1 MKTISKRFLKA
12 SLAMLLVV
20 MMLFSST
27 ITGFAAVVDNA
38 DTSANVDVADTD
50 ANVDVAE
57 SGLTIPSGSGNLVM
71 FNNTLGWSSVHLYTK
86 SSSLWNGNNGCTT
99 NGATHYTMTNISGTN
114 YWYAYM
120 NPSNK
125 YVLFMKDQQNNY
137 NNIWQT
143 AASYRDDFNSSKPY
157 FTPSTTSNQTAN
169 STTYYNNGEWSDTA
183 DDGPTPTEDTLIV
196 FENTLGWSNVH
207 LYAKSSTLWNGD
219 NGCTTNGATYY
230 AMENIPGTNYWYAY
244 INPSYTSVLFMKE
257 QQNNYNNIWNTE
269 AAYRED
275 YDPNKPR
282 FTPSTTI
289 KETRNNT
296 KYYSD
301 GSWSVYEEPATKY
314 TVEFVDHDGK
324 VLNTQEVEEGK
335 TPTAPANP
343 TRVGYTFAGWNPA
356 VGAITGDT
364 TYTATYTINTYTVR
378 FLDINGNQIGS
389 SQTVEHDATPTAP
402 TPPAVTGKT
411 FAGWNPAVGA
421 VTANTDYQATYTDN
435 TYSITVNQT
444 GGTGTVNLGKTSAK
458 YGDTVTLKVTPPT
471 NYKISS
477 ITGGGLNIGQCESY
491 NGSFTMPASNVTI
504 TVTYAPDVPTY
515 PATATATTRYTSTG
529 GSVTV
534 NGQNSPIQLENGETA
549 TFKATPTRTFKFVGW
564 FSDPNFTQLVSP
576 NATYEENMTVDGI
589 DLYALFVKDMVLYDT
604 DTSTVVNLTYDYLTN
619 TYSAN
624 TTAIGNN
631 FKVSENVTGYNAI
644 GAEKVDVLHGN
655 IVGATIDVDAQ
666 KYILT
671 PDLENYDPT
680 KGIRYV
686 ITPDGDNT
694 YTMNITLQ
702 EADKVAISVNGTKV
716 FDKAIGTTFEYE
728 IAAPA
733 GQYLSGATVDP
744 AVNFEI
750 VDGKIEFTVPNTN
763 VNIVPQFT
771 NYSYVEF
778 SNDTTGLIITGL
790 KTGYKAGE
798 AVSIT
803 LSPATDATT
812 ITEVTANNA
821 LAVATQNNDGSW
833 TVTIASMPADTTI
846 TLTPTVD
853 ANFVMDYGMVAI
865 GNYGTG
871 VTTGFGTVSM
881 KIGGT
886 TLANGHYAAPTD
898 TVTYT
903 ATESNA
909 NYTFAG
915 FYSDAEC
922 NNVLSYNNTYTVTP
936 TKDTTVY
943 TLWARRQYMDF
954 DSGTT
959 NIVKELV
966 YDKEDRVYTLSTVLA
981 DNSSSN
987 AISKGAWFQVTNDMN
1002 SWTANPSYHH
1012 FGSDFSVS
1020 HNAKGFD
1027 ATISWND
1034 GGDSWKLSTS
1044 AANDTAITFILT
1056 PTGNTA
1062 IDFSA
1067 QVGEVGDL
1075 VYLSSGRLDLPGSYN
1090 AAAFEANIKFTHI
1103 EESANPDDTYVANE
1117 GENREKYKRLN
1128 LAEAQTVSFEVEITG
1143 NRAADYEVDSFVVY
1157 HIDTETYTI
1166 ITPTTLGNN
1175 KYSGSVYVD
1184 GPCYIVPIYFLT
1196 EKYAAD
1202 NNLAEIDIYF
1212 DATAIK
1218 DQAWGPFVACY
1229 AWGSNNAEYN
1239 GGWSGQMMIPTEDG
1253 LSFYTMI
1260 TVPKATAENPPSI
1273 PNGVTFNNYMQSTV
1287 PGSNAGAFGITST
1300 QYQCYDYREPIT
1312 LYEGGYEVITF
1323 VAKDST
1329 DGYHGDRANGVTAN
1343 TVTSTTTDIFNK
1355 YDFDYLYSRDGKTPM
1370 DFNGEEI
1377 ANPVDLEVGKADY
1390 YVITKG
1396 DITYDPNGTKYVG
1409 DPAYDADWAVDWYI
1423 FDSTGKYLTHI
1434 LSTALWDDIDKDL
1447 DEFYTQLHAAL
1458 GKTSE
1463 EVAGKTVAISYE
1475 HENNAGHQISYDGQW
1490 YGNMLDHT
1498 ITADV
1503 LVGLVNADG
1512 TSYEIDTDNIADYGE
1527 GYVVDENGDKHQ
1539 SLDITL
1545 DVGRAVLNAA
1555 AKEGYRFIGWHT
1567 LQPDGTYKLVSP
1579 AFDFDPYISGNTTYY
1594 AIFKQ
1599 IQSGEVVINHAVYKN
1614 TDPAIPDHGGV
1625 SEMSIEVYDKNGKLV
1640 SSTPS
1645 TTRSTTSFEGTDGET
1660 YTIRV
1665 ITTPLMNGQFFAWYT
1680 DSEKA
1685 DETKTYEEVL
1695 TEDEHIGSTS
1705 QVYAEFEYTFDNQT
1719 SLKTINIYSDVRRVS
1734 NKANLYYKYRNRY
1747 GDIKTYTVK
1756 DYLLSDAECQG
1767 YIGNN
1772 YTAYCP
1778 TFRTLCTFITP
1789 AGEEWTEYI
1798 DQDRIQTYLDEGYH
1812 LVTADNL
1819 ISNLA
1824 PRDEVTEAFGQ
1835 EIKWIVSDV
1844 YLTKASSEI
1853 TLVADQNDLKYTLT
1867 YDYAGNSGSME
1878 KVPYNTLIEITAPI
1892 EYENKTFSYWWEPAT
1907 GEILT
1912 YSPFYNYRIVEDKHI
1927 EAVYGENIV
1936 EDWTPSV
1943 NSVTY
1948 TREFDDNGDYIYT
1961 DFLLAYNNKEGAKVA
1976 DLIAQGKDINY
1987 GYFLVRDPSVYITDS
2002 ANVEYPAYEKDG
2014 TDYAEW
2020 AEGLQSVIANNKS
2033 KTITV
2038 NSKTYNCYFYN
2049 LTGKALTN
2057 FNRCSAFLRYDNTK
2071 LDKQSHLYRE
2081 YAFTAIAYIVVDG
2094 QLYLSNGLGVNF
2106 FDLGNEDTT
2115 KTNN

>member
-57 SGLTIPSGSGNLVM
+57 SGLTIPSGKGNLVM
-71 FNNTLGWSSVHLYTK
+71 FNNTLGWSNVYLFTKNSDLWSGSNGCSTKGLSATTMTRIDNTNYWYAYISTSYKYVLFLKDKQEYYNNVWETQASYRSDYSTSNPCFTPIPWSHQTTNKTNYHNKGSWSKFDDITTQLNIPSGTDNLVIFNNTLGWSNVYFYSK
-86 SSSLWNGNNGCTT
+86 SSNFYTNNKGCSTSNMT
-99 NGATHYTMTNISGTN
+99 GTLMTNISGTN
-114 YWYAYM
+114 YWYIYTSTTSHM
-120 NPSNK
+120 LFLKDSQDNSGNVSNSAACYK
-125 YVLFMKDQQNNY
+125 EDY
-137 NNIWQT
+137 NTDRQI
-143 AASYRDDFNSSKPY
+143 
-157 FTPSTTSNQTAN
+157 FTPSTTVS
-169 STTYYNNGEWSDTA
+169 E
-183 DDGPTPTEDTLIV
+183 
-196 FENTLGWSNVH
+196 
-207 LYAKSSTLWNGD
+207 
-219 NGCTTNGATYY
+219 TTNG
-230 AMENIPGTNYWYAY
+230 
-244 INPSYTSVLFMKE
+244 TS
-257 QQNNYNNIWNTE
+257 
-269 AAYRED
+269 
-275 YDPNKPR
+275 
-282 FTPSTTI
+282 
-289 KETRNNT
+289 
-296 KYYSD
+296 YYSN
-301 GSWSVYEEPATKY
+301 GTWSKYVPATTKY
-314 TVEFVDHDGK
+314 T
-324 VLNTQEVEEGK
+324 
-335 TPTAPANP
+335 
-343 TRVGYTFAGWNPA
+343 
-356 VGAITGDT
+356 
-364 TYTATYTINTYTVR
+364 
-378 FLDINGNQIGS
+378 
-389 SQTVEHDATPTAP
+389 
-402 TPPAVTGKT
+402 
-411 FAGWNPAVGA
+411 
-421 VTANTDYQATYTDN
+421 
-435 TYSITVNQT
+435 
-444 GGTGTVNLGKTSAK
+444 
-458 YGDTVTLKVTPPT
+458 
-471 NYKISS
+471 
-477 ITGGGLNIGQCESY
+477 
-491 NGSFTMPASNVTI
+491 
-504 TVTYAPDVPTY
+504 
-515 PATATATTRYTSTG
+515 ATATAQTNKYFGTYG
-529 GSVTV
+529 GTVTID
-534 NGQNSPIQLENGETA
+534 GQASPVQYEYGETA
-549 TFKATPTRTFKFVGW
+549 KFKATNNTNYYFDGW
-564 FSDPNFTQLVSP
+564 YTDAEFTNKVSDD
-576 NATYEENMTVDGI
+576 AEYEVTMTADGI
-589 DLYALFVKDMVLYDT
+589 TLYALFVK
-604 DTSTVVNLTYDYLTN
+604 NFYLTSSSN
-619 TYSAN
+619 ERLATFVYDVATNSYSV
-624 TTAIGNN
+624 TADFTDHFTITSNDDKDVN
-631 FKVSENVTGYNAI
+631 STDVNVTG
-644 GAEKVDVLHGN
+644 GN
-655 IVGATIDVDAQ
+655 HTGCTVAGHYTSYQVTPDTENYDIESPVT
-666 KYILT
+666 YTLT
-671 PDLENYDPT
+671 PDFNSS
-680 KGIRYV
+680 GAA
-686 ITPDGDNT
+686 DGT
-694 YTMNITLQ
+694 YTMNITLSDA
-702 EADKVAISVNGTKV
+702 EKVEIRVNGTKV
-716 FDKAIGTTFEYE
+716 AEKPIGSTFSYE
-728 IAAPA
+728 IPAPD
-733 GQYLSGATVDP
+733 GKYLSGVTTTP
-744 AVNFEI
+744 EVNAQI
-750 VDGKIEFTVPNTN
+750 IDGKVTFTVPDEN
-763 VNIVPQFT
+763 VNIVPDFSY
-771 NYSYVEF
+771 YSYVKI
-778 SNDTTGLIITGL
+778 SDTTGITVDGM
-790 KTGYKAGE
+790 KDGFKAGE

-812 ITEVTANNA
+812 ITNVIADYDG
-821 LAVATQNNDGSW
+821 AVIAQNGGNW

-846 TLTPTVD
+846 TLTTSVD
-853 ANFVMDYGMVAI
+853 AKFKMDYAMSAI

-871 VTTGFGTVSM
+871 VTNGFGTVSM
-881 KIGGT
+881 KIGDT
-886 TLANGHYAAPTD
+886 ALAKGGYADKTE

-922 NNVLSYNNTYTVTP
+922 NNVLSNDNTYTVTP

-966 YDKEDRVYTLSTVLA
+966 YDKEERVYTLSTVLA

-987 AISKGAWFQVTNDMN
+987 AISKGAWFQVTNDTN

-1044 AANDTAITFILT
+1044 AANDTAIKFILT

-1090 AAAFEANIKFTHI
+1090 ATAFEANIKFTHI
-1103 EESANPDDTYVANE
+1103 EESANPTDTYVANE
-1117 GENREKYKRLN
+1117 GENREKYKRLS
-1128 LAEAQTVSFEVEITG
+1128 LDEAQTVSFEVEITG

-1229 AWGSNNAEYN
+1229 AWGTNGAEYN

-1260 TVPKATAENPPSI
+1260 TVPKATAENPPSV
-1273 PNGVTFNNYMQSTV
+1273 PQGVTFNNYLQSTV
-1287 PGSNAGAFGITST
+1287 PGSNAGTFGITST

-1312 LYEGGYEVITF
+1312 LYELGYEVITF

-1329 DGYHGDRANGVTAN
+1329 DGYHGDHANGVTSN
-1343 TVTSTTTDIFNK
+1343 PISKDVDIFEN
-1355 YDFDYLYSRDGKTPM
+1355 YDFEYLYSRDGVTPM
-1370 DFNGEEI
+1370 DLTGEEI
-1377 ANPVDLEVGKADY
+1377 LNAPELSDTNKADY
-1390 YVITKG
+1390 YVVNEG
-1396 DITYDPNGTKYVG
+1396 DLRYYKNSHGYQG
-1409 DPAYDADWAVDWYI
+1409 DPSYEGKWTVEWWV
-1423 FDSTGKYLTHI
+1423 FDSEGNYKTNIISDAFYNDIANGDGTTYL
-1434 LSTALWDDIDKDL
+1434 
-1447 DEFYTQLHAAL
+1447 QNAL
-1458 GKTSE
+1458 GLTKE
-1463 EVAGKTVAISYE
+1463 QAAGKSIAISYE
-1475 HENNAGHQISYDGQW
+1475 HENNYSVDGASHQISYDGQW

-1512 TSYEIDTDNIADYGE
+1512 TAYTIDTDNIADYGE
-1527 GYVVDENGDKHQ
+1527 GYIVDENGDKHQ

-1545 DVGRAVLNAA
+1545 DIGRAVLNAA

-1567 LQPDGTYKLVSP
+1567 LQPDGSYKLVSP

-1594 AIFKQ
+1594 AIFKA

-1625 SEMSIEVYDKNGKLV
+1625 SEMSIEVYNSTGLLV

-1685 DETKTYEEVL
+1685 DGTKTYEEVL
-1695 TEDEHIGSTS
+1695 TEGIHIGSTS
-1705 QVYAEFEYTFDNQT
+1705 KVYAEFEYTFDNQT

-1747 GDIKTYTVK
+1747 GEIKTYTVK
-1756 DYLLSDAECQG
+1756 DYLLSDDECQG

-1772 YTAYCP
+1772 YTKYCP
-1778 TFRTLCTFITP
+1778 TFRTLCTFTTP
-1789 AGEEWTEYI
+1789 VGDVWTEYI
-1798 DQDRIQTYLDEGYH
+1798 DQDSIQTYLDNGYQ
-1812 LVTADNL
+1812 LMESKNL
-1819 ISNLA
+1819 ISDLA

-1844 YLTKASSEI
+1844 NLTTASSEI
-1853 TLVADQNDLKYTLT
+1853 TLVADQDDLKYTLT
-1867 YDYAGNSGSME
+1867 YEYAGNSGSME
-1878 KVPYNTLIEITAPI
+1878 KVPYNTLIELTAPNK
-1892 EYENKTFSYWWEPAT
+1892 YEDKTFSYWWEPAT

-2014 TDYAEW
+2014 ADYAEW
-2020 AEGLQSVIANNKS
+2020 AEGLQTVIDNNKS
-2033 KTITV
+2033 TAIQV

-2071 LDKQSHLYRE
+2071 LDKQNHLYRE